1 MSRYYLLLWAPG
13 CFRYDSTVVFS
24 LSIIFL
30 LFLQKIVLK
39 QVFCVDELTKFLHEA
54 DLLLSK
60 FKNVL

>member
-13 CFRYDSTVVFS
+13 CFRYDSAIVFS
-24 LSIIFL
+24 LPIIFL

-39 QVFCVDELTKFLHEA
+39 QVFCVNGLTEFLHEA